1 MHLSFLLDL
10 TTDDCDCS
18 FVYDISSASPLP
30 SHKHIEIVKKILPTP
45 RKTTSSKGVIEGL
58 PLTMEGVCQIYQ
70 LIQYLGRPEHLK
82 VEGLFRKHGNLHKN
96 KFLKVLI
103 DYFNL
108 CL

>member
-1 MHLSFLLDL
+1 
-10 TTDDCDCS
+10 
-18 FVYDISSASPLP
+18 
-30 SHKHIEIVKKILPTP
+30 VKKILPTP